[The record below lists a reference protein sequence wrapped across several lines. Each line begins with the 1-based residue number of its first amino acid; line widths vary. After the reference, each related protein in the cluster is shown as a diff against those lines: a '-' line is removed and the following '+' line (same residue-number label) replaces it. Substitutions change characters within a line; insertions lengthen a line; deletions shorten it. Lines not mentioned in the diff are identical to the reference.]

1 MIVKLSKDGIP
12 VLGEDD
18 PANLIFSTEYGT
30 LKYFDKVNTLM
41 TINGGAGDFAGLS
54 TITHNLGKYVYC
66 EVFVR
71 VAVGAAPTTE
81 PFEYVPFFGSGASVA
96 YNANFNIRL
105 NELRLY
111 GEFNGF
117 SVSTWY
123 FEFLVFIFNNN
134 LNL

>member
-1 MIVKLSKDGIP
+1 MIIKLSKDGIP
-12 VLGEDD
+12 VIGEDD

-30 LKYFDKVNTLM
+30 LKYFDKVNVLM
-41 TINGGAGDFAGLS
+41 SIDGNAGDFAGRNI
-54 TITHNLGKYVYC
+54 ITHNLNKYIYT

-71 VAVGAAPTTE
+71 VSVGALPTNE

-96 YNANFNIRL
+96 YNANFGIRL
-105 NELRLY
+105 NEIRLY

-117 SVSTWY
+117 STSTWY
-123 FEFLVFIFNNN
+123 FEFLVFMFNNN